1 MFDTI
6 KQLVSEIKIKPE
18 TSERIDFDKG
28 FLIPLSLVGVVVSV
42 VSIIINT
49 FLEFS
54 LVLYT
59 IPIISLFF
67 FIFIYYLG
75 KNEKFVKPAKWFF
88 IITVLLAT
96 NLVWYY
102 NYGSHSYWIFLLV
115 LLYSYLIFMMSGKQL
130 LFISLVLLVNLSV
143 LFIYEYLYPN
153 ALGNYTSN
161 RARIVDSYAAMY
173 LFGVSAYILM
183 SLTKRYYL
191 IEYAKAREADKLK
204 SSFLSNLTH
213 EIRTPLNAITGFS
226 TILADEEHTRE
237 EKQHFKSIIESSSD
251 SLLQLIDDVLDAS
264 YIEAGQLSLQMAEFC
279 VSDLISRL
287 ETTYK
292 KEALKTGKQSISISG
307 EVSEEKVYAVSD
319 KTRIHQIFV
328 KLIDNALKFTD
339 KGFVLFGYIEEEN
352 QLHFYVSDSGIGIEE
367 EYQDKIFDRFY
378 KVENQVN
385 TLYRGA
391 GLGLYLTQRNVEL
404 LSGSIW
410 VESQAGAGSTFH
422 FVIPVKGIRKEAAN
436 IVEDSLRAVKP
447 ANYFIP
453 SLLIV
458 EDDFGGMTLLTQ
470 MVSGSANKLF
480 TAKKGKEAVD
490 IFKENRDIAV
500 VLLDIQLPDIN
511 GFEVIKQLRY
521 INPDVIIIAQTAYV
535 SEKDKHRCI
544 EAGFDG
550 YIAKPID
557 KRRLLNMIGKLL
569 ENRK

>member
-1 MFDTI
+1 MIDTI
-6 KQLVSEIKIKPE
+6 KQLLSEIKIKPDS
-18 TSERIDFDKG
+18 SERIDLDKG
-28 FLIPLSLVGVVVSV
+28 FLIPMSIVGVVISL
-42 VSIIINT
+42 VSIVINS
-49 FLEFS
+49 FFKFDI
-54 LVLYT
+54 VLYI
-59 IPIISLFF
+59 IPIVSFFF
-67 FIFIYYLG
+67 FIFIFYFG
-75 KNEKFVKPAKWFF
+75 KKEKFVKSAKWLF
-88 IITVLLAT
+88 IITVLLTT

-102 NYGSHSYWIFLLV
+102 NYGAQSYWIFILI

-130 LFISLVLLVNLSV
+130 LIISLVFLVNLTV
-143 LFIYEYLYPN
+143 LFIYEYLHPN
-153 ALGNYTSN
+153 ALGDYASS
-161 RARIVDSYAAMY
+161 RARIVDSYVAMY

-191 IEYAKAREADKLK
+191 LEYAKARESDKLK

-226 TILADEEHTRE
+226 GVLADEELTRE
-237 EKQHFKSIIESSSD
+237 EKQHYKSIIESSSD

-264 YIEAGQLSLQMAEFC
+264 YIEAGQLSPQMAEFC

-292 KEALKTGKQSISISG
+292 KEALKTGKQSLSVSG
-307 EVSEEKVYAVSD
+307 EISEEKVYAVSD
-319 KTRIHQIFV
+319 ETRINQIFV

-339 KGFVLFGYIEEEN
+339 KGFVLFGFIEEEN
-352 QLHFYVSDSGIGIEE
+352 QLHFYVSDSGIGIEK
-367 EYQDKIFDRFY
+367 EYQEKIFDRFY
-378 KVENQVN
+378 KVENQIN

-391 GLGLYLTQRNVEL
+391 GLGLYLTKKNIEL

-422 FVIPVKGIRKEAAN
+422 FVIPVEGIRKEAVN
-436 IVEDSLRAVKP
+436 IVKDRLRAVKSV
-447 ANYFIP
+447 NYFIP

-458 EDDFGGMTLLTQ
+458 EDDFASMTLLTQ
-470 MVSGSANKLF
+470 LVSGSANKLF
-480 TAKKGKEAVD
+480 TAEKGKEAVD

-521 INPDVIIIAQTAYV
+521 INPDVIVIAQTAYV

-557 KRRLLNMIGKLL
+557 KHKLL
-569 ENRK
+569 EMIGQLLDNQK